1 MKVFNCLFFYLQTF
15 HYSDHNANGIYVIK
29 DKYWGRNIQFNEFLN
44 QLQSFFYNGKTI
56 RTDVI
61 KTLIDEAKK
70 LRNCV
75 VKVLIYTFII

>member
-1 MKVFNCLFFYLQTF
+1 MWNESILLFYFIQQTF
-15 HYSDHNANGIYVIK
+15 HYSDHNSNGIYVIK

-56 RTDVI
+56 RTDII
-61 KTLIDEAKK
+61 KILIDKATK

-75 VKVLIYTFII
+75 VKVLILHI